1 MAYGIDPRLP
11 KEINDWNSP
20 EHWIRSGIQSA
31 LDRGELDKA
40 KILSQNLQTTLA
52 PGVQAG
58 KNAADITMKTIE
70 TEPALLKARKEVAP
84 SEAAQNAVD
93 DARKQAAGIS
103 PTPKDYTSLLTERWS
118 LPGKDL
124 LFK

>member
-20 EHWIRSGIQSA
+20 EHWLRSDMQSA

-40 KILSQNLQTTLA
+40 KILSGAINTAAA
-52 PGVQAG
+52 PGIQADTD
-58 KNAADITMKTIE
+58 AALLEAQRIKSMPDLLKAKKE
-70 TEPALLKARKEVAP
+70 TEP
-84 SEAAQNAVD
+84 
-93 DARKQAAGIS
+93 S
-103 PTPKDYTSLLTERWS
+103 PTGQGIVDQTQQALNPTSPAPNDYVSLLSKGWS
-118 LPGKDL
+118 LSGKNL